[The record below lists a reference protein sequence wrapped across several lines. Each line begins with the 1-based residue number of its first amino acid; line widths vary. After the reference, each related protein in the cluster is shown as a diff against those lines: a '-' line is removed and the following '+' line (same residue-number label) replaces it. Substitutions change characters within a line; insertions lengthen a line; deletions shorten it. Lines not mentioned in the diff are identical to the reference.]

1 MQALADRL
9 GFKLIP
15 LYFEPDGNFPNHHP
29 SPIESKNMRDLQQKV
44 RETGANIGVAFDG
57 DADRAVMCDE
67 SGEIISASITL
78 SAISEL
84 FLTKNPGKKIMYN
97 ATCSHIVRDTILSL
111 GGTPVQ
117 EKVGHVYLKE
127 HMKQD
132 PDIVFAGEHSSHY
145 YFRDMGN
152 ADSGALAFLIVLEY
166 LEQYELTASEM
177 REKFGKYHSI
187 EETNFQVKSVPE
199 VLESLSHVYQDEK
212 QERFDGLTVS
222 FEDGSWF
229 NVRGSSNEPL
239 IRLNLESTSKAGLE
253 SLSKKVISE
262 ISAF

>member
-1 MQALADRL
+1 
-9 GFKLIP
+9 
-15 LYFEPDGNFPNHHP
+15 
-29 SPIESKNMRDLQQKV
+29 
-44 RETGANIGVAFDG
+44 
-57 DADRAVMCDE
+57 
-67 SGEIISASITL
+67 
-78 SAISEL
+78 
-84 FLTKNPGKKIMYN
+84 
-97 ATCSHIVRDTILSL
+97 
-111 GGTPVQ
+111 
-117 EKVGHVYLKE
+117 
-127 HMKQD
+127 MKQD